1 MNVFEAIEKRRS
13 IRSYEPTPVPDEKLE
28 KILEAARLAPSA
40 SNLQPRH
47 FIVISDEERK
57 KALSTGMF
65 AKFLRQAPVVIAACG
80 DEKKSPKWYVID
92 VAIAVENMVLAA
104 TGEGLGT
111 CWIGSFDENK
121 VRAVLKIPE
130 NLRVVVLLA
139 LGYPSGK
146 EGLGSK
152 VLRLVRKRKSL
163 DEIVS
168 LEEYGKPY
176 RESHMTIRKTARAK
190 L

>member
-13 IRSYEPTPVPDEKLE
+13 IRSYESTPVPEEKLE

-40 SNLQPRH
+40 SNVQPRH
-47 FIVISDEERK
+47 FIVVTDKERRD
-57 KALSTGMF
+57 ALAAGMF
-65 AKFLRQAPVVIAACG
+65 ARFLKQAPVVIVACG
-80 DEKKSPKWYVID
+80 DEKKSPKWYPID

-104 TGEGLGT
+104 TEEGLGT
-111 CWIGSFDENK
+111 CWIGSFNENK
-121 VRAVLKIPE
+121 VRDALRIPE

-139 LGYPSGK
+139 VGYPSGK

-152 VLRLVRKRKSL
+152 VLRFVRKRKSL

-168 LEEYGKPY
+168 IEEYGNAYQK
-176 RESHMTIRKTARAK
+176 SHNR
-190 L
+190 

>member
-1 MNVFEAIEKRRS
+1 MDVFEAIEKRRS
-13 IRSYEPTPVPDEKLE
+13 IRSYESTSVPEEKLE
-28 KILEAARLAPSA
+28 RILESARLAPSA
-40 SNLQPRH
+40 SNVQPRH
-47 FIVISDEERK
+47 FIVVTDEERK
-57 KALSTGMF
+57 KALAVGIF
-65 AKFLRQAPVVIAACG
+65 ARFLKQAPVVIVACG
-80 DEKKSPKWYVID
+80 DDKKSPKWYPID

-121 VRAVLKIPE
+121 VRAVVKIPE

-139 LGYPSGK
+139 VGYPGGK

-168 LEEYGKPY
+168 IEEYGKPY
-176 RESHMTIRKTARAK
+176 RSTPK
-190 L
+190 

>member
-13 IRSYEPTPVPDEKLE
+13 IRNYETAPVPDEKLQ

-40 SNLQPRH
+40 SNVQPRH
-47 FIVISDEERK
+47 FIVVTDSERRE
-57 KALSTGMF
+57 ALSSGMF
-65 AKFLRQAPVVIAACG
+65 AGFLKQAPVVIAACG
-80 DEKKSPKWYVID
+80 DEKKSPKWYAID

-121 VRAVLKIPE
+121 VRAILKIPQ
-130 NLRVVVLLA
+130 NLRVVVLLVI
-139 LGYPSGK
+139 GYPSGK
-146 EGLGSK
+146 ESLGSK
-152 VLRLVRKRKSL
+152 VFRLVRKRKSL

-168 LEEYGKPY
+168 IEEYGNPY
-176 RESHMTIRKTARAK
+176 HSTTN
-190 L
+190 

>member
-13 IRSYEPTPVPDEKLE
+13 IRSYESTPVPEEKLE

-40 SNLQPRH
+40 SNVQPRH
-47 FIVISDEERK
+47 FIVVTDKERRDTL
-57 KALSTGMF
+57 AAGMF
-65 AKFLRQAPVVIAACG
+65 ARFLKQAPVVIVACG
-80 DEKKSPKWYVID
+80 DEKKSPKWYPID

-104 TGEGLGT
+104 TGEDLGT
-111 CWIGSFDENK
+111 CWIGSFDETK
-121 VRAVLKIPE
+121 VRDALRIPE

-139 LGYPSGK
+139 VGYPSGK

-152 VLRLVRKRKSL
+152 VLRFVRKRKSL

-168 LEEYGKPY
+168 IEEYGNAYQK
-176 RESHMTIRKTARAK
+176 SHNR
-190 L
+190 

>member
-13 IRSYEPTPVPDEKLE
+13 IRSYESTPVPEEKLE

-40 SNLQPRH
+40 SNVQPRH
-47 FIVISDEERK
+47 FIVVTDKERRD
-57 KALSTGMF
+57 ALAAGMF
-65 AKFLRQAPVVIAACG
+65 ARFLKQAPVVIVACG
-80 DEKKSPKWYVID
+80 DEKKSPKWYPID

-104 TGEGLGT
+104 TGEDLGT
-111 CWIGSFDENK
+111 CWIGSFNENN
-121 VRAVLKIPE
+121 VRDALRIPE

-139 LGYPSGK
+139 VGYPSGK

-152 VLRLVRKRKSL
+152 VLRFVRKRKSL

-168 LEEYGKPY
+168 IEEYGNAYQK
-176 RESHMTIRKTARAK
+176 SHNR
-190 L
+190 

>member
-1 MNVFEAIEKRRS
+1 MDVFDAIEKRRS
-13 IRSYEPTPVPDEKLE
+13 IRNYESTPVPDEKLE
-28 KILEAARLAPSA
+28 KVLEAARLAPSA
-40 SNLQPRH
+40 SNVQPRH
-47 FIVISDEERK
+47 FIVVTDKERRD
-57 KALSTGMF
+57 ALSAGMF
-65 AKFLRQAPVVIAACG
+65 ARFLKQAPVVIVACG
-80 DEKKSPKWYVID
+80 DEKKSPKWYPID

-104 TGEGLGT
+104 TGEDLGT

-146 EGLGSK
+146 EGFGYK
-152 VLRLVRKRKSL
+152 VFRAVRKLKSL

-168 LEEYGKPY
+168 LEECGKAYGK
-176 RESHMTIRKTARAK
+176 SNT
-190 L
+190 

>member
-1 MNVFEAIEKRRS
+1 MDVFDAIEKRRS
-13 IRSYEPTPVPDEKLE
+13 IRNYEPTPVPSEKME

-40 SNLQPRH
+40 SNVQPRH
-47 FIVISDEERK
+47 FIVITDEERK

-65 AKFLRQAPVVIAACG
+65 SKFLRQAPVVIVACG
-80 DEKKSPKWYVID
+80 DEKKSPKWYPID

-139 LGYPSGK
+139 VGYPSGK
-146 EGLGSK
+146 EGFGYK
-152 VLRLVRKRKSL
+152 VFRAVRKRKSL
-163 DEIVS
+163 GEIVS
-168 LEEYGKPY
+168 LEEYGKAY
-176 RESHMTIRKTARAK
+176 QKSHT
-190 L
+190 

>member
-13 IRSYEPTPVPDEKLE
+13 IRSYESTPVPEEKLE

-40 SNLQPRH
+40 SNVQPRH
-47 FIVISDEERK
+47 FIVVTDKERRD
-57 KALSTGMF
+57 ALAAGMF
-65 AKFLRQAPVVIAACG
+65 ARFLKQSPVVIVACG
-80 DEKKSPKWYVID
+80 DEKKSPKWYPID

-111 CWIGSFDENK
+111 CWIGSFNENK
-121 VRAVLKIPE
+121 VRDALRIPE

-139 LGYPSGK
+139 VGYPSGK

-152 VLRLVRKRKSL
+152 VLRFVRKRKSL

-168 LEEYGKPY
+168 IEEYGNAYQK
-176 RESHMTIRKTARAK
+176 SHNR
-190 L
+190 

>member
-13 IRSYEPTPVPDEKLE
+13 IRSYESTPVPEEKLE

-40 SNLQPRH
+40 SNVQPRH
-47 FIVISDEERK
+47 FIVVTDKERRD
-57 KALSTGMF
+57 ALAAGMF
-65 AKFLRQAPVVIAACG
+65 ARFLKQAPVVIVACG
-80 DEKKSPKWYVID
+80 DEKKSPKWYPID

-111 CWIGSFDENK
+111 CWIGSFNENK
-121 VRAVLKIPE
+121 VRDALRIPE

-139 LGYPSGK
+139 VGYPSGK

-152 VLRLVRKRKSL
+152 VLRFVRKRKSL

-168 LEEYGKPY
+168 IEEYGNAYQK
-176 RESHMTIRKTARAK
+176 SHNR
-190 L
+190 

>member
-1 MNVFEAIEKRRS
+1 MDVFEAIGKRIS
-13 IRSYEPTPVPDEKLE
+13 IRNYESTPVPGEKLE

-65 AKFLRQAPVVIAACG
+65 SKFLRQAPVVIAACG
-80 DEKKSPKWYVID
+80 DEKKSPKWYPID

-121 VRAVLKIPE
+121 VRAVLKIPA

-139 LGYPSGK
+139 LGYASGK
-146 EGLGSK
+146 EGLSYK
-152 VLRLVRKRKSL
+152 VFRAVRKRKSL
-163 DEIVS
+163 GEIVS
-168 LEEYGKPY
+168 LEEYGKAY
-176 RESHMTIRKTARAK
+176 QKSHT
-190 L
+190 

>member
-13 IRSYEPTPVPDEKLE
+13 IRSYESTPVPEEKLE

-40 SNLQPRH
+40 SNVQPRH
-47 FIVISDEERK
+47 FIVVTDKERRD
-57 KALSTGMF
+57 ALAAGMF
-65 AKFLRQAPVVIAACG
+65 ARFLKQAPVVIVACG
-80 DEKKSPKWYVID
+80 DEKKSPKWYPID

-104 TGEGLGT
+104 TGEDLGT
-111 CWIGSFDENK
+111 CWIGSFNENK
-121 VRAVLKIPE
+121 VRDALRIPE

-139 LGYPSGK
+139 VGYPSGK

-152 VLRLVRKRKSL
+152 VLRFVRKRKSL

-168 LEEYGKPY
+168 IEEYGNAYQK
-176 RESHMTIRKTARAK
+176 SHNR
-190 L
+190 